1 MSFDRL
7 LYRILTGSWGRFS
20 FRTGAIDLDNISIP
34 NPAGLYVHIPFCR
47 SLCPFCPYTKI
58 LYEPKIAERY
68 KRCLVNEADSVLS
81 QLEDANVKVSSIYFG
96 GGTPLTMFE
105 TVESLVRLVQPVL
118 LGGAQIAVEVHP
130 NDVSPSAVQRL
141 GELGVNMVSLGVEAL
156 DDAVLGIIGRN
167 HDSEMAISAL
177 DTLMN
182 FDKTAVNADLIVGIP
197 GQSLQSSTRD
207 MSMLLDRQVDQV
219 SAYPLMD
226 FPYTKMK
233 TRLSLHGQYRLLN
246 ALTTLGTDSGYV
258 RSSVWTWTRPSS
270 PKYTSI
276 TRHNYVGLGAGA
288 ASFLSQYF
296 WLNTF
301 DVEAYVREIEHGRS
315 PVALSTCLNHQE
327 ASLYRLFWQCY
338 EGEFDLGSGEA
349 LAIPLLP
356 RLTGLAERLGLVDRA
371 SSAVRLTQKG
381 FFLYHLLERYYTRR
395 YIGRLWHRCRTSA
408 FPAGLVL

>member
-1 MSFDRL
+1 
-7 LYRILTGSWGRFS
+7 
-20 FRTGAIDLDNISIP
+20 
-34 NPAGLYVHIPFCR
+34 
-47 SLCPFCPYTKI
+47 
-58 LYEPKIAERY
+58 
-68 KRCLVNEADSVLS
+68 
-81 QLEDANVKVSSIYFG
+81 
-96 GGTPLTMFE
+96 
-105 TVESLVRLVQPVL
+105 
-118 LGGAQIAVEVHP
+118 
-130 NDVSPSAVQRL
+130 
-141 GELGVNMVSLGVEAL
+141 
-156 DDAVLGIIGRN
+156 
-167 HDSEMAISAL
+167 
-177 DTLMN
+177 MN

-338 EGEFDLGSGEA
+338 EGEFDLDSER
-349 LAIPLLP
+349 LLFRFLSP
-356 RLTGLAERLGLVDRA
+356 DRPAERLGLVDRA
-371 SSAVRLTQKG
+371 FQQSGFPNRSSLPLAGAILHQ
-381 FFLYHLLERYYTRR
+381 E
-395 YIGRLWHRCRTSA
+395 IHRSSGHRSVLA
-408 FPAGLVL
+408 FPAGLVEGR